1 MKIMPKKKKEKEE
14 KRLPTD
20 EEIQFGMRLAKLRAK
35 RNLTQTKATEEM
47 NKLAKEKKLAE
58 IGTNTLRT
66 YEAGRFPRIDKLKTI
81 KTYYDVSYDH
91 LFGVIEDE
99 NYDMTIQK
107 NQKAINDIKKILIDL
122 QKQN

>member
-1 MKIMPKKKKEKEE
+1 MPEKKKEKEE
-14 KRLPTD
+14 KRPPTD
-20 EEIQFGMRLAKLRAK
+20 EEIQFGMRLAKLREN

-47 NKLAKEKKLAE
+47 NKLAKEQKLAE
-58 IGTNTLRT
+58 IGINTLRT

-99 NYDMTIQK
+99 NYDTAIQK
-107 NQKAINDIKKILIDL
+107 NQKAINDIKKILTDL